1 MKNTF
6 QYSLRA
12 LGVIYTDC
20 RGSGRGLS
28 RGVRLMSYSAVPYY
42 LKLNRSMGVGPC
54 EWSEVNTNAA
64 TKEGFLMNTLRRIS
78 RPLVKTFAVGAVM
91 VAAALPAMALSG
103 TASAATTA
111 PTIVCTNAATVAP
124 GACASGYAIVG
135 QGFAGNFVAGGTDFA
150 FDQAVGGAV
159 TLTTTAPGV
168 TFTNVMETS
177 ATALTADI
185 STTSATTPG
194 FYPVTLTDDNGTTTF
209 AVGLGVDNGPQVA
222 TVAGNAGTV
231 GGAAS
236 TVSVTGTFLNNSTV
250 SIEPIAGDVAPTV
263 GATTLSNSG
272 TTLSFT
278 VSQPTGTTPAAYT
291 VLITSTWPTGALGST
306 TTTYTV
312 NGAPTV
318 VSITGVTPNELGI
331 PVTNPS
337 TQTVT
342 ISGTGFELGAI
353 LTITPNPADA
363 AVTIADPT
371 FVNSTTMTAQITVG
385 TAAIAGELNVTVVNP
400 DTSNVSGTGLI
411 GIGQAPTNT
420 AAGPAAPVAP
430 ALGAV
435 SGFLAP
441 GTASV
446 IQVTGTSTFPITTGS
461 TVGVARA
468 GVTNVSESLTGT
480 VTAVASATNTATILV
495 KVPRYAT
502 TTTTAAVAIA
512 GTTLSLTDASG
523 ITNGA
528 TTATVIDG
536 ASTEQLAGTLAGNT
550 FTVTTLDGARFA
562 HAAGVTVEFP
572 FPAAAGPAGIANTLT
587 INNGT
592 NKETS
597 TPVPVDIS
605 VAASAYP
612 YSTYTASTTGA
623 TLATLDPGTYSINA
637 YLPGFGFTT
646 GAAVSFQSFSGA
658 APGTPD
664 NDGVTGTVTVVNGNT
679 ATLAVTVP
687 AVRSGD
693 TGDHLTVGASPGQN
707 AITLSSVVNSSVA
720 GSPNIL
726 VGDSITIEPD
736 SFYLTPETVKVT
748 SVDATTGVVGIT
760 PALAD
765 SHTGGAAGVGAEV
778 VDNSDPQSI
787 NDRVQ
792 ATILSGGGLVEVDPT
807 FFGFTTGGAI
817 TSTTLAT
824 PGAAVGDVGV
834 APFGTVN
841 SVGAGA
847 SGATVNL
854 LLSQGTDGS
863 APADWTGS
871 STNTAVTFGPITN
884 DTGTNI
890 TTTINVAAGTAPTT
904 GVPISFTDGLETY
917 AGTIAIVAGP
927 TISAVTAVGNLTG
940 GSAGFTVGVTGT
952 NFVPGTGAVN
962 ALSTNMI
969 CSTSDPAVTCNT
981 LVELTDSSTTATVE
995 ILPGPTMLNGTD
1007 SITLTDAGSVD
1018 VSGGAANV
1026 PNYGAATL
1034 AGAFTVSG
1042 QPTVTSISPTV
1053 IPFGTAPTITATGT
1067 LFPTS
1072 GTAAC
1077 SYVVTT
1083 PLGVAAAP
1091 AACVDTLVSATS
1103 ATIAGYSAAIAAG
1116 DTVVFTFGNTVSEA
1130 STSAVTVQSDPVTD
1144 YIVTGSVLSNFYK
1157 TNGAGGDTAEG
1168 VAAGSTAV
1176 PFHIVGTGF
1185 LASATVTLASAA
1197 AGGTGGTAT
1206 VTSVTPNGIFGTLTI
1221 PATATVGLEDAT
1233 VTNANGGST
1242 TFDNLFTVTAAPT
1255 IVTPSVA
1262 VPKAILD
1269 GTASSITITGTG
1281 FVAGAVVTGAVAGVD
1296 TFGTAVVSNSALATD
1311 KCTGFTATPGTLD
1324 TCNTITVPVTPVSF
1338 SGSTPILDG
1347 LVVTNP
1353 LGGGSV
1359 TLSNDIT
1366 VNPVPAVTGTYYVP
1380 TFTSNAEV
1388 TINGSGFESGITAS
1402 SANPDYTVLAV
1413 ASTATTVT
1421 LLVSTDSNATTGT
1434 SSTITLTNPDG
1445 GSGTFPLN
1453 GGPNPNTVTPTPK
1466 AIRTVGVVHTGK
1478 TSTVRVVGTHFYG
1491 QPKVTSN
1498 DKGTTVRTVGDTGK
1512 ILTLKVTTKSTTKHG
1527 VHTFIIRFAN
1537 GEQTSVK
1544 YNDAK

>member
-1 MKNTF
+1 
-6 QYSLRA
+6 
-12 LGVIYTDC
+12 
-20 RGSGRGLS
+20 
-28 RGVRLMSYSAVPYY
+28 
-42 LKLNRSMGVGPC
+42 
-54 EWSEVNTNAA
+54 
-64 TKEGFLMNTLRRIS
+64 
-78 RPLVKTFAVGAVM
+78 LVKTFAVGAVM

-111 PTIVCTNAATVAP
+111 PTIVCTNATTAAGPTCAT
-124 GACASGYAIVG
+124 GFAIVG
-135 QGFAGNFVAGGTDFA
+135 QGFSGNFVAEGSSFA

-168 TFTNVMETS
+168 TFTNIAETS
-177 ATALTADI
+177 ATVLTADI

-222 TVAGNAGTV
+222 TVAGNTGTV
-231 GGAAS
+231 GGANS

-250 SIEPIAGDVAPTV
+250 SIEPVALATAPTIV
-263 GATTLSNSG
+263 GAPTLSNSG

-278 VSQPTGTTPAAYT
+278 VAQAAGTTPGAYT

-331 PVTNPS
+331 PLTNPS
-337 TQTVT
+337 SQTVT
-342 ISGTGFELGAI
+342 VSGTGFELGAI
-353 LTITPNPADA
+353 LTITPVPADPG
-363 AVTIADPT
+363 VTITDPT
-371 FVNSTTMTAQITVG
+371 FVNSTTMTALVTVAS
-385 TAAIAGELNVTVVNP
+385 TAIDSELTVTVVNP
-400 DTSNVSGTGLI
+400 DTSNVSGAGLI
-411 GIGQAPTNT
+411 GIGEAPTNT
-420 AAGPAAPVAP
+420 VAGPAAPVAP

-435 SGFLAP
+435 TGFLAP

-446 IQVTGTSTFPITTGS
+446 IHVTGTSTFPITTGS
-461 TVGVARA
+461 TVKVAQGGA
-468 GVTNVSESLTGT
+468 VTNASETLTGT
-480 VTAVASATNTATILV
+480 VTAVDATNDATILV

-502 TTTTAAVAIA
+502 SVTTAAVTAA
-512 GTTLSLTDASG
+512 ATSLTVADATG
-523 ITNGA
+523 IASPTVA
-528 TTATVIDG
+528 TIIDG
-536 ASTEQLAGTLAGNT
+536 ASTEQVTGTLAGNVLT
-550 FTVTTLDGARFA
+550 ITSAGGTQFA

-572 FPAAAGPAGIANTLT
+572 FPATVGGITNTLSV
-587 INNGT
+587 NNGT
-592 NKETS
+592 NTETS
-597 TPVPVDIS
+597 TPVLIEEGTPTTP
-605 VAASAYP
+605 ATAYP
-612 YSTYTASTTGA
+612 FFNYSASGTGA
-623 TLATLDPGTYSINA
+623 NLATLDPGTYSITA

-646 GAAVSFQSFSGA
+646 GAAVSFQSFTTLGV
-658 APGTPD
+658 PD
-664 NDGVTGTVTVVNGNT
+664 VDGVTGTVAVVNGNV
-679 ATLAVTVP
+679 ATLTVTVP
-687 AVRSGD
+687 KVRSGD
-693 TGDHLTVGASPGQN
+693 TLDHLTVGASPGQN
-707 AITLSSVVNSSVA
+707 AITLNSVVNNSVA
-720 GSPNIL
+720 GPPDIL

-736 SFYLTPETVKVT
+736 AFYLTPETVTVT
-748 SVDATTGVVGIT
+748 SVDASTGVVGIS

-765 SHTGGAAGVGAEV
+765 SHTGGAAGVGAEII
-778 VDNSDPQSI
+778 DNSDPQSI

-792 ATILSGGGLVEVDPT
+792 ATILNGAGGVEVDPT
-807 FFGFTTGGAI
+807 FFGFTTGGSI

-824 PGAAVGDVGV
+824 ANATAGDPGV

-841 SVGAGA
+841 SVGVGA

-854 LLSQGTDGS
+854 LLSQNTDGS
-863 APADWTGS
+863 VPADWTGS
-871 STNTAVTFGPITN
+871 STNTGVTFGPITN
-884 DTGTNI
+884 DTGMNI
-890 TTTINVAAGTAPTT
+890 TTTINVAAGTAPAAA
-904 GVPISFTDGLETY
+904 VPISFTDGLETY
-917 AGTIAIVAGP
+917 AGTISIVAGP
-927 TISAVTAVGNLTG
+927 TITAVTAVGNLTA

-952 NFVPGTGAVN
+952 NFVVGTGAPN
-962 ALSTNMI
+962 ALTANMI

-981 LVELTDSSTTATVE
+981 LVELTDSTTTATVE

-1007 SITLTDAGSVD
+1007 SITLTDAGSQD
-1018 VSGGAANV
+1018 VGAGAPNV

-1053 IPFGTAPTITATGT
+1053 IPAGTAPTITATGT
-1067 LFPTS
+1067 LFPTT
-1072 GTAAC
+1072 GTSFC

-1091 AACVDTLVSATS
+1091 VTCTTTLVSATS
-1103 ATIAGYSAAIAAG
+1103 ATISGYSAAIAAG
-1116 DTVVFTFGNTVSEA
+1116 DTVVFTFGNTVDQV
-1130 STSAVTVQSDPVTD
+1130 TTPTVTVQADPVTT
-1144 YIVTGSVLSNFYK
+1144 YIVTGSVLSNYYK
-1157 TNGAGGDTAEG
+1157 TNVAPGATDED
-1168 VAAGSTAV
+1168 VAAGSTGV

-1185 LASATVTLASAA
+1185 LAAATVTLASTT
-1197 AGGTGGTAT
+1197 AGGTAGTAT
-1206 VTSVTPNGIFGTLTI
+1206 VTSVTPNGIFGTLAI
-1221 PATATVGLEDAT
+1221 PGTATLGGESAT

-1242 TFDNLFTVTAAPT
+1242 TFADLFNITAAPT
-1255 IVTPSVA
+1255 ILTPTVA

-1269 GTASSITITGTG
+1269 GVATTVTITGTG
-1281 FVAGAVVTGAVAGVD
+1281 FVAGAVVTGAVTGVD
-1296 TFGTAVVSNSALATD
+1296 TFGTAVVTSSSSATD
-1311 KCTGFTATPGTLD
+1311 KCTGFTSTPGTLD
-1324 TCNTITVPVTPVSF
+1324 TCDTITVPVTPVSF

-1347 LVVTNP
+1347 VVVTNP

-1380 TFTSNAEV
+1380 TFTSNAEI
-1388 TINGSGFESGITAS
+1388 TINGTGFESGITAS

-1413 ASTATTVT
+1413 ASTPTTVT
-1421 LLVSTDSNATTGT
+1421 LLVTTDSNATSGT

-1478 TSTVRVVGTHFYG
+1478 TSTVKVVGTHFYG

-1537 GEQTSVK
+1537 GEQTNVK
-1544 YNDAK
+1544 YNDTK